1 MHRALLR
8 YVVCPFCQGDLHVA
22 GSSSDPVES
31 GELRCSSGHSFP
43 IILGVPHLLRDRLD
57 DVTRRTAENFGD
69 QWTRF
74 DEHHDAHRQQFLD
87 WIAPL
92 GPEDFKGKVTVELG
106 CGMGRHAALA
116 GEFEAEAHLAV
127 DVSDAVFVAQ
137 KFAERNPR
145 VHVIR
150 ADLFQLPFRRI
161 ADLAF
166 SVGVLHHTADPHRA
180 FQALL
185 GCVKPGGTF
194 AAWVYGR
201 ENNGW
206 IVHLVN
212 PVREA
217 ITSRLP
223 SGALYRLSQV
233 LSWAAV
239 IPVVKLLY
247 APLARM
253 VPSLATRLPYGQY
266 LSYVGKFP
274 SRQIHGIVH
283 DHLSAPVAH
292 YLGGAELERWLE
304 HAGAED
310 PVLRHHN
317 GMSWLVSGRLT
328 VRSLESKRDLESRSR
343 SPEREL
349 SSAERSP

>member
-1 MHRALLR
+1 MHRSLLR
-8 YVVCPFCQGDLHVA
+8 YVVCPFCESELRVV

-31 GELRCSSGHSFP
+31 GEQHCSTGHSFP

-57 DVTRRTAENFGD
+57 EVTRRTAENFGD

-74 DEHHDAHRQQFLD
+74 DEHYDAHRQQFLD

-92 GPEDFKGKVTVELG
+92 GPEHFEGKITVELG
-106 CGMGRHAALA
+106 CGMGRHGALA
-116 GEFEAEAHLAV
+116 GEFGAEAHLAV

-137 KFAERNPR
+137 RLAAKNPR

-150 ADLFQLPFRRI
+150 ADLFQLPLRGI

-166 SVGVLHHTADPHRA
+166 SVGVLHHTADPHSA

-185 GCVKPGGTF
+185 GCVKPGGAF

-206 IVHLVN
+206 IVHLVD
-212 PVREA
+212 PIRKV

-223 SGALYRLSQV
+223 SGALYRLSQL
-233 LSWAAV
+233 LSWAVV
-239 IPVVKLLY
+239 IPVVKLLFR
-247 APLARM
+247 PLARIM
-253 VPSLATRLPYGQY
+253 PSLARRLPYGQY
-266 LSYVGKFP
+266 LSYVGQFP
-274 SRQIHGIVH
+274 ARQIHGIVH

-292 YLGGAELERWLE
+292 YLRRAEVKRWLE
-304 HAGAED
+304 EADAEK

-317 GMSWLVSGRLT
+317 GMSWLVAGRLPG
-328 VRSLESKRDLESRSR
+328 RALESNRDLKTGSR
-343 SPEREL
+343 SPEREP
-349 SSAERSP
+349 SPAEPRL